1 MSEPVIEAFNVVKLR
16 GKGAAQVKALRN
28 VSLKLRSGEFTLL
41 MGPSG
46 SGKTTL
52 LCVLG
57 GLLSPTDGEVRI
69 KGIALAKAA
78 PGTLARI
85 RRDHIGYVFQS
96 YRLFPTLTVLD
107 NIRLALDIREVS
119 ATTQIA
125 RAKEVLTKVG
135 LSHKARA
142 LPHELSGGEQQRIA
156 IARAIVGRPS
166 AILADEPTASLDS
179 ENGHA
184 IMTLLAEI
192 AKDPSHAVLVVTHDP
207 RTRAFADRILHIED
221 GQIRSE
227 EFGET
232 SNLKRFP
239 AAVGTSRR

>member
-1 MSEPVIEAFNVVKLR
+1 MSDPVIEASGIVRLL
-16 GKGAAQVKALRN
+16 GTGAAQVRALRN
-28 VSLKLRSGEFTLL
+28 VSLTLQSGELTLL

-57 GLLSPTDGEVRI
+57 GLLSPTEGEVRI
-69 KGIALAKAA
+69 RGMSLVNAA

-85 RRDHIGYVFQS
+85 RRDHIGFVFQS

-107 NIRLALDIREVS
+107 NIRLALDIRDVS
-119 ATTQIA
+119 STAQIA
-125 RAKEVLTKVG
+125 RSKDVLAKVG
-135 LSHKARA
+135 LSHKERA
-142 LPHELSGGEQQRIA
+142 FPHELSGGEQQRVA

-192 AKDPSHAVLVVTHDP
+192 AKDASHAVLVVTHDP
-207 RTRAFADRILHIED
+207 RTKAFADRILNIED
-221 GQIRSE
+221 GRIRCE
-227 EFGET
+227 EFREPPK
-232 SNLKRFP
+232 LRRFP
-239 AAVGTSRR
+239 AAVA